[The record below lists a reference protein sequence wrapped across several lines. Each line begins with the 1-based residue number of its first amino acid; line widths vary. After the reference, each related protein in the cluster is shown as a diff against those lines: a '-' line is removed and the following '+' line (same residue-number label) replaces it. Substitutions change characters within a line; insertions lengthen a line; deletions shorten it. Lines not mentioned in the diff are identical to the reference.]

1 MKMSTLFPDTLPD
14 SPITVTAPRWDVKRS
29 IYRLLTTIILAIV
42 INVIVF
48 IPTYA
53 QLQQSGGAGS
63 SVTITGSLPTGSNVI
78 GHVINDASAAVIG
91 HVIVDTT
98 STTAVTQATG
108 TNLHAV
114 LDSGTLTT
122 LTTLT
127 GITNALPTGTNV
139 IGTVNTIPK
148 TACGNT
154 VASQPLAAVPTSST
168 AVFTSTTCMMVI
180 VLNNTN
186 GSAATVTVTDN
197 AGTPINDTLT
207 FSIPANSQLIQP
219 LWGVAF
225 TTGLKWSASTTGITG
240 AAMGY
245 Q

>member
-1 MKMSTLFPDTLPD
+1 MKISILFPEN
-14 SPITVTAPRWDVKRS
+14 SPGPLTNQVPRWDAVKQTAWR
-29 IYRLLTTIILAIV
+29 IAGTILLALLMNAL
-42 INVIVF
+42 VF
-48 IPTYA
+48 LPTYA

-78 GHVINDASAAVIG
+78 GHVINDAGAAVIG

-108 TNLHAV
+108 TNLHTV
-114 LDSGTLTT
+114 VDSGTIGAVTA
-122 LTTLT
+122 
-127 GITNALPTGTNV
+127 ITNALPTGANV

-154 VASQPLAAVPTSST
+154 VASQALAAVPTSST
-168 AVFTSTTCMMVI
+168 AVFTATTCMMVI
-180 VLNNTN
+180 ILNNTN
-186 GSAATVTVTDN
+186 GSAATVTTTDN
-197 AGTPINDTLT
+197 AGTPINNTLT

-219 LWGVAF
+219 MWGVAF
-225 TTGLKWSASTTGITG
+225 TTGLKWSASGTGVTG

>member
-1 MKMSTLFPDTLPD
+1 MKISILFPENSSGPLTNC
-14 SPITVTAPRWDVKRS
+14 VPRWNAVKQTAWR
-29 IYRLLTTIILAIV
+29 IAGTILLALLMNAL
-42 INVIVF
+42 VF
-48 IPTYA
+48 LPTYA

-78 GHVINDASAAVIG
+78 GHVINDAGAAVIG

-127 GITNALPTGTNV
+127 GITNALPTGSNV

-154 VASQPLAAVPTSST
+154 VASQALAAVPTSST
-168 AVFTSTTCMMVI
+168 AVFTATTCMMVI
-180 VLNNTN
+180 ILNNTN
-186 GSAATVTVTDN
+186 GSSATVTVTDN
-197 AGTPINDTLT
+197 AGTPINNNLT

-219 LWGVAF
+219 MWGVAF
-225 TTGLKWSASTTGITG
+225 TTGMKWSASTTGITG
-240 AAMGY
+240 AALGY
-245 Q
+245 S